1 MPVEKK
7 STGKN
12 KQTNKDPT
20 CFMLRKPLESSLILF
35 KYACIA
41 RGSEISFQNNPA
53 ISTSNDHFLGG
64 KKKNI
69 LNILVFNIG
78 YR

>member
-53 ISTSNDHFLGG
+53 ISTSNDHFLCG
-64 KKKNI
+64 KKYPS
-69 LNILVFNIG
+69 V
-78 YR
+78 